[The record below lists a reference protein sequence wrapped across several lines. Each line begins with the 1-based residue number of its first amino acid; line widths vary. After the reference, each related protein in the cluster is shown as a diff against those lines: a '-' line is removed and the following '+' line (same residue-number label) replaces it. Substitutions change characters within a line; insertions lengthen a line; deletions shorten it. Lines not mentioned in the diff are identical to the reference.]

1 MNNNEL
7 VALLDRA
14 IKSYKGDSRVL
25 ESAIGALV
33 VGRLTGW
40 KPLALIHTHTTFRKY
55 EHLLG
60 VTFSEVLPEVGPLAH
75 KSLAWQV
82 AQSVGRFWDVVK
94 NRLPGRTVEL
104 E

>member
-1 MNNNEL
+1 MNNNDL
-7 VALLDRA
+7 VEMLDCA

-25 ESAIGALV
+25 ESAIGAFV
-33 VGRLTGW
+33 VGRLIGW

-55 EHLLG
+55 ENLLG
-60 VTFSEVLPEVGPLAH
+60 VNFSEVLPDVGPLAH

-82 AQSVGRFWDVVK
+82 AKSIGRFWDVVK